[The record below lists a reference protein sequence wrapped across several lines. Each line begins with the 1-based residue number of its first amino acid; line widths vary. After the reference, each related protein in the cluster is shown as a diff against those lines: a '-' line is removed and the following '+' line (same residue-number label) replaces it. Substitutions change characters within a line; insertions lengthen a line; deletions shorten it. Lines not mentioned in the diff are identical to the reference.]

1 MAEKLSSASS
11 LSGALPPSPMVTSGS
26 GRSIKPVPMTNTST
40 NNVILI
46 QNIFDR
52 SGATVAGIKLE
63 EEKKKIKPEDSLTTI
78 LAAIRNSWG
87 SNVYVDNPM
96 NRRVGRAGK
105 PMGTHVVHSDG
116 TETILPISKPYPYII
131 LQCELNLNSS
141 KFGVFQQVPIIS
153 SGGFGQV
160 TTGLYCK
167 KEIAFKKFFLQKFSV
182 KKGNRFLKETEQYSS
197 LDYPHVVKIIGAV
210 IEVGHIGIVME
221 KVNCTNFYEHL
232 FIKGN
237 KFTQNQSN
245 VIVTQMAAGIQYLH
259 TAKPPIPHCNIKS
272 SNMLLCTDGQKCHV
286 KVSDYGFQA
295 LKNATITMQSIES
308 SFAVKET
315 LRYAAP
321 EVLRGDLLSETQLL
335 QADIFSMTLVVYEL
349 ITGEEA
355 FEDLSFLQ
363 LQVNVGKGSLRPT
376 LNNDVLTLLVIDLLR
391 RGWDGIPQS
400 RPTATQFVTQWSN
413 TITKQCYLAP

>member
-160 TTGLYCK
+160 TTGLYGK

-182 KKGNRFLKETEQYSS
+182 KKGN
-197 LDYPHVVKIIGAV
+197 
-210 IEVGHIGIVME
+210 
-221 KVNCTNFYEHL
+221 
-232 FIKGN
+232 
-237 KFTQNQSN
+237 
-245 VIVTQMAAGIQYLH
+245 
-259 TAKPPIPHCNIKS
+259 
-272 SNMLLCTDGQKCHV
+272 
-286 KVSDYGFQA
+286 
-295 LKNATITMQSIES
+295 
-308 SFAVKET
+308 
-315 LRYAAP
+315 
-321 EVLRGDLLSETQLL
+321 
-335 QADIFSMTLVVYEL
+335 
-349 ITGEEA
+349 
-355 FEDLSFLQ
+355 
-363 LQVNVGKGSLRPT
+363 
-376 LNNDVLTLLVIDLLR
+376 
-391 RGWDGIPQS
+391 
-400 RPTATQFVTQWSN
+400 
-413 TITKQCYLAP
+413 